1 MGGPARPLHEPGNHR
16 SSERC
21 SPRQSAD
28 CGSLTIPASP
38 AGAHET
44 SAALTPLLGAR
55 PTSLPAVAA
64 LRDQGLWP
72 QPGTSGRLVPDDCSQ
87 ETGARS
93 DASPTVCGEQ
103 FRKALRAFPP
113 IGGYIYPYK
122 PCL

>member
-38 AGAHET
+38 AAAHET

-55 PTSLPAVAA
+55 SSHAEKGLTRSPPNVVQISVEREATRTWLIARRNDVV
-64 LRDQGLWP
+64 LRFPLREEDCEHLA
-72 QPGTSGRLVPDDCSQ
+72 RL
-87 ETGARS
+87 
-93 DASPTVCGEQ
+93 
-103 FRKALRAFPP
+103 LRER
-113 IGGYIYPYK
+113 
-122 PCL
+122 

>member
-55 PTSLPAVAA
+55 SLSTHSGGTFTPTNLVCRAICSPCCMSTASHHLWPPLPTVVPTSTVGQQKTAGVPAVREHFE
-64 LRDQGLWP
+64 L
-72 QPGTSGRLVPDDCSQ
+72 
-87 ETGARS
+87 E
-93 DASPTVCGEQ
+93 
-103 FRKALRAFPP
+103 
-113 IGGYIYPYK
+113 
-122 PCL
+122 